1 MPLKDA
7 YSVDELA
14 QRCARDEIEIDR
26 LRAEIERLQKSNKW
40 LAEKLGD
47 EALIVGKLRAALQR
61 IKDNGEQGGYAYGV
75 AFAALQSSNE
85 QLAPDINPYIKP
97 EKRREAIR
105 DMVAEAQKLKLP

>member
-26 LRAEIERLQKSNKW
+26 LRAEIER
-40 LAEKLGD
+40 
-47 EALIVGKLRAALQR
+47 LRAALQR